1 MDLYGGQ
8 RCDLLEWALLC
19 LQQSARQ
26 AGLWVPQ
33 GAGSLET
40 KGPDWNPDSVSGLT
54 GHSGTSN
61 QLSEPRFFCL

>member
-8 RCDLLEWALLC
+8 RCGDLLERVLLC

-33 GAGSLET
+33 GVGSLNE
-40 KGPDWNPDSVSGLT
+40 WI
-54 GHSGTSN
+54 
-61 QLSEPRFFCL
+61 